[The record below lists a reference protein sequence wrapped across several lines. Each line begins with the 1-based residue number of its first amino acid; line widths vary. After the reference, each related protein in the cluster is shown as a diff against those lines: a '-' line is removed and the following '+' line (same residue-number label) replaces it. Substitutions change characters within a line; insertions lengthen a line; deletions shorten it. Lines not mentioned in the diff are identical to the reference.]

1 MMFTTSVRRIPFVSL
16 RSYSTA
22 PGPKASIKLVGELRK
37 RTDVSLSKA
46 RDALTATD
54 NNVDA
59 ALKWLEED
67 LAVSGAQKAAKVQ
80 DRSTQEGLV
89 CVSILSPGVASGPGP
104 HGVRAAMV
112 ELNCETDFVGR
123 GQLFA
128 QLVGDIA
135 HTAAFISEPRGTEK
149 FMQSCS
155 LDTLLGAPLLS
166 PQNTNLS
173 SRSTV
178 GSAIRDL
185 IAKVGENVSLRRA
198 VAMVADPMPPSQM
211 NLGLRAAGYL
221 HGSIDTPSQ
230 GRIGSLALLALKSP
244 QLRKLI
250 ASEAFRG
257 DLEKLERSIAR
268 QIVGF
273 ETLSVRSQDGNAA
286 ETALYNQPFMMMAG
300 APSDEAVRVVLE
312 RWAKQRNM
320 SVESDD
326 GSGVEV
332 LEFAKWTVG
341 ETLD

>member
-1 MMFTTSVRRIPFVSL
+1 MFTTTARRVPFASL
-16 RSYSTA
+16 RSYSTTT
-22 PGPKASIKLVGELRK
+22 GPKASIKLVAELRK

-54 NNVDA
+54 NNVTA
-59 ALKWLEED
+59 ALEWLQND

-80 DRSTQEGLV
+80 DRSTQEGLI
-89 CVSILSPGVASGPGP
+89 CVSVLSRGIGSGPGAN
-104 HGVRAAMV
+104 GVRAAMV

-128 QLVGDIA
+128 QLVGDIT
-135 HTAAFISEPRGTEK
+135 HTAAFISEPQGSET
-149 FMQSCS
+149 FMRPCS

-166 PQNTNLS
+166 LQNTNPS
-173 SRSTV
+173 SGSTV
-178 GSAIRDL
+178 GSAIHDL

-198 VAMVADPMPPSQM
+198 ISVVNDPMPISQSTI
-211 NLGLRAAGYL
+211 GLRAMGYL
-221 HGSIDTPSQ
+221 HGSIDEPSQ

-244 QLRKLI
+244 ELRAII

-257 DLEKLERSIAR
+257 DLEKLERSLAR

-273 ETLSVRSQDGNAA
+273 DTRSIRSQSGSEDD
-286 ETALYNQPFMMMAG
+286 TALYNQPFMMMAG

-312 RWAKQRNM
+312 RWAKERKM
-320 SVESDD
+320 VTESDD

-341 ETLD
+341 EAL